1 MLEQLESYARIY
13 PNMIQ
18 IPIQAI
24 KGLFDKTAP
33 GLQKELSQLLYVVKS
48 CDLHE
53 APCSIMYVSLMTF
66 SQQDI
71 SI

>member
-1 MLEQLESYARIY
+1 
-13 PNMIQ
+13 MIL

-33 GLQKELSQLLYVVKS
+33 GLQKEVSLLLYVVKW

-53 APCSIMYVSLMTF
+53 APCSIMHVSLMIF